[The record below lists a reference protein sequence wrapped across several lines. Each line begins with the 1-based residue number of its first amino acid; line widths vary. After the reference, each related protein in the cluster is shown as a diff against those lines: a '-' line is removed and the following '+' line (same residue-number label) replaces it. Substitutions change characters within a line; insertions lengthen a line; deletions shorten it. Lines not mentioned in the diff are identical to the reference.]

1 MRQEKRDDELANL
14 IQEVKME
21 ATIESKGVVDYL
33 QIYEYNQINE
43 YYIYI
48 FWWYLSIEYVFWVHE
63 YMYIYFT
70 NDLFVEDEARTFERG
85 EVEPSTVHPH
95 CFVWEKMGS

>member
-1 MRQEKRDDELANL
+1 MFF
-14 IQEVKME
+14 
-21 ATIESKGVVDYL
+21 
-33 QIYEYNQINE
+33 EYMK
-43 YYIYI
+43 
-48 FWWYLSIEYVFWVHE
+48 HE